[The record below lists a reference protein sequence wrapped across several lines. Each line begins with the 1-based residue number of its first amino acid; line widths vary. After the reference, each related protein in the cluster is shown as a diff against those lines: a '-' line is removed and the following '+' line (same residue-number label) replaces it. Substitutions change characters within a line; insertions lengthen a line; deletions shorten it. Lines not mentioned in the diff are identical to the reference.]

1 MLRAAETT
9 EKTDTGRQRH
19 GNEDNYFV
27 RAPLFVVADGMGG
40 AQAGE
45 VASKIAV
52 DTFEQG
58 LPDAGSPEE
67 RLASRVKE
75 ANRLIYE
82 RSVTEHEQAG
92 MGTTLTAALLDEE
105 ELAIAHV
112 GDSRAYLF
120 RDGALQR
127 LTSDHSLVGELVRQG
142 KLTEEQAEEHPQ
154 RSIITRALGPEPT
167 VDVDTWTY
175 PVRAGDV
182 FLLCSDGLTSMVSED
197 QIAQVLD
204 GSPDLRAAAN
214 RLIDDA
220 NAAGGRDNITVV
232 LFRVE
237 EVGDGQID
245 QATMVVPAAAA
256 GAAGAAGTD
265 KATPDTGTAEH
276 PAADEAAADPAVAP
290 PPRRARQLRPRPPRR
305 ERDAGETRS
314 RRRTPRWGKPL
325 AVLVSIVVVL
335 CLLGAGGYLASRQL
349 YFIGTNSQGIVTI
362 YRGLPYEL
370 PAGIRLYETYYVSGV
385 PASLIP
391 TDRRESVLN
400 HNLRSQ
406 TDASN
411 VVRSLELGQISR

>member
-1 MLRAAETT
+1 
-9 EKTDTGRQRH
+9 
-19 GNEDNYFV
+19 
-27 RAPLFVVADGMGG
+27 
-40 AQAGE
+40 
-45 VASKIAV
+45 
-52 DTFEQG
+52 
-58 LPDAGSPEE
+58 
-67 RLASRVKE
+67 
-75 ANRLIYE
+75 
-82 RSVTEHEQAG
+82 

-204 GSPDLRAAAN
+204 GSTDLRAAAN

-265 KATPDTGTAEH
+265 QATPDTGTAEH